1 MVGNL
6 VYAAV
11 VFCCAVSFAYFKLLK
26 KKSWENVSVRN
37 GLMLA
42 KAAMLVSGPTGPFVY
57 FCLCLQFYSFALIVN
72 HRRDSKPGAT
82 FPIQIF
88 FIFFTM
94 QQYFFRT
101 NHRERFSSLQVGKV
115 CPGGDFC
122 GEAMQWAL
130 VLFEAFAPFII
141 CLSLMPFIVKARVS
155 YAYAH
160 TKKREPEPAPKAKTA
175 KVSAVENAKAAYRAR
190 SEQTEFVGNMEDG
203 MQYMQLMTI
212 LLIACSSIFVW
223 WTKEE
228 VIFPERSAPKYAFD
242 VVKTVVIIPFVLFW
256 M

>member
-1 MVGNL
+1 MVGNC
-6 VYAAV
+6 VYVAV
-11 VFCCAVSFAYFKLLK
+11 VVCCLVSFAYFKLVK

-37 GLMLA
+37 GLILT
-42 KAAMLVSGPTGPFVY
+42 KAAMLVSGTTGPYVY
-57 FCLCLQFYSFALIVN
+57 FFLCLQFYSFALIVN

-101 NHRERFSSLQVGKV
+101 NHRERFSSLHVGKV

-122 GEAMQWAL
+122 GEVMSWTL
-130 VLFEAFAPFII
+130 VMFEAFAPFIV

-160 TKKREPEPAPKAKTA
+160 TKKRELETAPRAKSA
-175 KVSAVENAKAAYRAR
+175 KVSAENEKGYRLR
-190 SEQTEFVGNMEDG
+190 SEQTEFVGNMEEG

-242 VVKTVVIIPFVLFW
+242 VVKTAIIIPFVLFW

>member
-1 MVGNL
+1 MVGNC
-6 VYAAV
+6 VYVAV
-11 VFCCAVSFAYFKLLK
+11 AVCCLVSFAYFKLIK

-37 GLMLA
+37 GLLLT
-42 KAAMLVSGPTGPFVY
+42 KAAMLVSGTTGPFVY
-57 FCLCLQFYSFALIVN
+57 FFLCLQFYSFALIVN

-101 NHRERFSSLQVGKV
+101 NHRERFSSLHVGKV

-122 GEAMQWAL
+122 GEIMSWTL
-130 VLFEAFAPFII
+130 VLFEAFAPFIV

-160 TKKREPEPAPKAKTA
+160 TKKRDTEPAPRAKTA
-175 KVSAVENAKAAYRAR
+175 KVSAENEKSYRLR

-228 VIFPERSAPKYAFD
+228 VIFPEGSAPKYAFD
-242 VVKTVVIIPFVLFW
+242 VVKTAVIIPFVLFW